1 VKNAALFLAV
11 VNPIFWL
18 GCEAPPSV
26 PVGERTVCNGFVP
39 SSVHVAGL
47 TQFIENPEG
56 KQPQTLRVFVE
67 LRDLYDSKLK
77 APFTLRIELYKYVQH
92 SSNPRGL
99 HVQTWPDFVL
109 TDQNTNQVYWRDY
122 LRAYEF
128 LLEVNPPVSMNE
140 SMLLEVTCYTGESK
154 SLSNT
159 YILNPK

>member
-1 VKNAALFLAV
+1 MKIAAVCLAAVAPVFL
-11 VNPIFWL
+11 L
-18 GCEAPPSV
+18 GCEAPSV
-26 PVGERTVCNGFVP
+26 PVVGEKPLCGGFVP

-47 TQFIENPEG
+47 TQFIENQDG

-67 LRDLYDSKLK
+67 LRDLYDSKMK

-99 HVQTWPDFVL
+99 HLQTWPDFVL

-128 LLEVNPPVSMNE
+128 MLEVNPPVAKTE
-140 SMLLEVTCYTGESK
+140 TLLLEVTCRTEGSK
-154 SLSNT
+154 SISNT